1 MMVVVSIPLMLL
13 MQNSYDLAY
22 ERELNK
28 VEQSHLVIADNL
40 ASTLQRYAN
49 DLETTFDFVVAN

>member
-1 MMVVVSIPLMLL
+1 MVVVSIPLMLL